1 MKLQRVNINSVI
13 LVKVCT
19 LVMMVI
25 AYSGCG
31 TDPPPPPPPDNPW
44 EPCQCDAPMYEIIV
58 PSRAERITI
67 TPDKPLYGKGE
78 LVSITYEPL
87 GDELFT
93 YWRVFPYSHLGSES
107 ESSTIYIYMTDH
119 TSIVP
124 NWKPRFVSVT
134 ARTNI
139 SYGGSVYREPDM
151 GLYEYGTEVA
161 LTAIPAPGYRLKR
174 WASDTGALMNNGY
187 RYESTITVKAT
198 AGYIYTAEFEPT
210 TIPPPPLPTFTGKV
224 TVTGGTAD
232 IFTAS
237 DDSSVEPASYYHD
250 SCGVYW
256 TFLARCDI
264 DPGYDFVYWRC
275 DPPRNDIPEYYVY
288 NEPQLNMELNAFGS
302 AGDTVTFEAHLT
314 KTVNLDIEIQG
325 QGVVTSPDF
334 RAYWNPQLYFTGKYI
349 DGNPPPPRTDSN
361 RVQMT
366 ADPCPGWGFHH
377 WEIKDAGGQ
386 WQTVTWYNPLKK
398 IYEPDTRPISVYMNW
413 WGSNSDLMYLPAG
426 EETHY
431 VKAVFSPYPPMIIT
445 PVSTPTATQFTY
457 SNGLCLVNAQAA
469 IESCFDYIW
478 SLTPIAG
485 SLLTSIP
492 NPPNQATVEFTYT
505 GLPSNNDDFGKK
517 ELKIT
522 DTTNGLSDI
531 REIRIFFAEE
541 GTDHP
546 PVTNAEGPD
555 FYQEWPWPNPPAPNW
570 FYYWRQTNAGSVQPT
585 PLYYGFNTSAQWDAQ
600 KQKWCIFIG
609 ANSNM
614 RKDGTLKA
622 EPNLK
627 DPTINNGIIQY
638 EVEGIDTFAWDCRHE
653 ASHVVSY
660 EDWYPNGAP
669 PWSSG
674 DDDSIPDSVEIAL
687 GYDPSNADSNG
698 DGLRDCE
705 DWVIRNQEVWENY
718 DAQESD
724 WANPGQQYDDGC

>member
-1 MKLQRVNINSVI
+1 
-13 LVKVCT
+13 
-19 LVMMVI
+19 
-25 AYSGCG
+25 
-31 TDPPPPPPPDNPW
+31 
-44 EPCQCDAPMYEIIV
+44 
-58 PSRAERITI
+58 
-67 TPDKPLYGKGE
+67 
-78 LVSITYEPL
+78 
-87 GDELFT
+87 
-93 YWRVFPYSHLGSES
+93 
-107 ESSTIYIYMTDH
+107 
-119 TSIVP
+119 
-124 NWKPRFVSVT
+124 
-134 ARTNI
+134 
-139 SYGGSVYREPDM
+139 M
-151 GLYEYGTEVA
+151 GLYEYGTEVT

-398 IYEPDTRPISVYMNW
+398 IYEPDTRPISVFMNW
-413 WGSNSDLMYLPAG
+413 WKPVPDGGPTDPENLRHVPPG

-431 VKAVFSPYPPMIIT
+431 VRAVFSNSKKALVVEGGQKGYWDTPWRPTDADFALFHQGYSVTKMDKPLYQDVYNAIPDYSVFAFNGHGGPDQIEIYREHGTSTSNVIKVSHLTMPYFIPNQSFSYKFVYLNCCEAGQSADRWI
-445 PVSTPTATQFTY
+445 AGFK
-457 SNGLCLVNAQAA
+457 AQAFVGWETKINNRKA
-469 IESCFDYIW
+469 LYFDR
-478 SLTPIAG
+478 
-485 SLLTSIP
+485 
-492 NPPNQATVEFTYT
+492 EFWTKIINGYT
-505 GLPSNNDDFGKK
+505 TASAAYWAYLDIQTLYWFLPS
-517 ELKIT
+517 
-522 DTTNGLSDI
+522 DI
-531 REIRIFFAEE
+531 IACR
-541 GTDHP
+541 
-546 PVTNAEGPD
+546 
-555 FYQEWPWPNPPAPNW
+555 
-570 FYYWRQTNAGSVQPT
+570 GSVRFDMCT
-585 PLYYGFNTSAQWDAQ
+585 D
-600 KQKWCIFIG
+600 
-609 ANSNM
+609 
-614 RKDGTLKA
+614 
-622 EPNLK
+622 
-627 DPTINNGIIQY
+627 
-638 EVEGIDTFAWDCRHE
+638 
-653 ASHVVSY
+653 
-660 EDWYPNGAP
+660 
-669 PWSSG
+669 
-674 DDDSIPDSVEIAL
+674 
-687 GYDPSNADSNG
+687 
-698 DGLRDCE
+698 
-705 DWVIRNQEVWENY
+705 
-718 DAQESD
+718 
-724 WANPGQQYDDGC
+724 